1 VLSLAERRMRR
12 SAYRVALG
20 LMGRRFPS
28 EATTIAL
35 YVQAIERENAVLLAR
50 LRRPEAD
57 G

>member
-1 VLSLAERRMRR
+1 MLSLAERRMRR